1 MTLFNT
7 MGEGTV
13 KEELYERAA
22 DDLEFG
28 TEVVRSIQLLAMDEE
43 PGLTRYYDKIA
54 EVAFAATDPAPPPRP
69 SLFWLKVAS
78 IGVAVAAVAAAV
90 TIRYRLK

>member
-13 KEELYERAA
+13 AEELYAAAA

-28 TEVVRSIQLLAMDEE
+28 TELVRSIQLLAMDEE

-54 EVAFAATDPAPPPRP
+54 EVAFAATDPAPPPN
-69 SLFWLKVAS
+69 LFWLKVAS
-78 IGVAVAAVAAAV
+78 VGVALAAVTAAV